1 MTVVCDWPPGKTGIA
16 GIAALRSSLP
26 ATIRAWLKRR
36 GQGHARRQLT
46 DCVHWLVRSAEL
58 RSVFSIAMALLC
70 ATGMRSELDYLCGS
84 GGGSCRQTL
93 RKYSALGSGSLNV
106 VSGALPRCGDLE

>member
-1 MTVVCDWPPGKTGIA
+1 MTVVSDWPPGETGIA

-46 DCVHWLVRSAEL
+46 DCVHWLVRELGAEIGIQHRHSASMRNRNALRKEL
-58 RSVFSIAMALLC
+58 SSVTAVTCVDAQRLIILSKRLFHRSVIFF
-70 ATGMRSELDYLCGS
+70 G
-84 GGGSCRQTL
+84 
-93 RKYSALGSGSLNV
+93 
-106 VSGALPRCGDLE
+106 